1 MLFVFIRENFKEI
14 SKLYFYDSTNIH
26 MSGVIN
32 HRIFL
37 TYFVPYR
44 IMHQTSDSR
53 IQKRSEKGKGFFV

>member
-32 HRIFL
+32 HRIFFDL
-37 TYFVPYR
+37 LRTL
-44 IMHQTSDSR
+44 SDNAPN
-53 IQKRSEKGKGFFV
+53 F